1 MCSFKTSLMFE
12 TLLNVNPNRCR
23 KCVLV
28 GKNEPQVSC
37 ESWTKPTSWHSRSP
51 LADGPDWHRPSRTS
65 PTCSSFKK
73 ENDFVLKLKTILK
86 FCFNTVSSDWAVP
99 QRHYLKDV
107 YDSGMVFYNVFVPRR
122 QAFYTAFKCVCSFP
136 FLSKVLMLI
145 LSLLCLRALEGF
157 VPLKIL

>member
-1 MCSFKTSLMFE
+1 MWTRIDAENVFWWVKTSH
-12 TLLNVNPNRCR
+12 
-23 KCVLV
+23 KCPV
-28 GKNEPQVSC
+28 KAEP
-37 ESWTKPTSWHSRSP
+37 SP
-51 LADGPDWHRPSRTS
+51 LHGIPDLLLLTGLIGTDPAGHLRLVPRL
-65 PTCSSFKK
+65 KK
-73 ENDFVLKLKTILK
+73 SDFVLKLKTILK

-136 FLSKVLMLI
+136 FLLKVLMLI

-157 VPLKIL
+157 VLLKIL